1 MPKMSVLSFALLG
14 TYGKLRLSLLLL
26 GLLNMIYIYKEPL
39 VQVFPLDMNSRAR
52 APCLIRY
59 H

>member
-26 GLLNMIYIYKEPL
+26 GLLNMIYIYKGPGFSTGYEL
-39 VQVFPLDMNSRAR
+39 
-52 APCLIRY
+52 PC
-59 H
+59 